1 MTESIVDN
9 GFLWGVTIDLN
20 GKISDENDI
29 ISNSDNKKLNKEP
42 KNYTDIIQNI
52 ELLKESTDAYLQ
64 KIIDT
69 NPHLLTK
76 EKKQNNEE
84 ENIEC

>member
-29 ISNSDNKKLNKEP
+29 ISNSDNKKLNKAP

>member
-9 GFLWGVTIDLN
+9 GLLWGVKIDLN
-20 GKISDENDI
+20 GKIIDENVI
-29 ISNSDNKKLNKEP
+29 ISNSDNKKLNKNP
-42 KNYTDIIQNI
+42 QNYTDTLQNI

-64 KIIDT
+64 KIIDS

-84 ENIEC
+84 DNIES